1 MKIVASFITL
11 YFLLIPFASEAQEQV
26 ASHSPTV
33 PTGKILAIGRFNA
46 RPTPEELKILSLR
59 WYVTG
64 KIDEWFSPKDGNGV
78 VLVLNL
84 SSIKE
89 ARSMLDEGS
98 REQRTLLTFEL
109 IPVEPLVPLT
119 RLLPQAARRAKE

>member
-1 MKIVASFITL
+1 
-11 YFLLIPFASEAQEQV
+11 
-26 ASHSPTV
+26 
-33 PTGKILAIGRFNA
+33 
-46 RPTPEELKILSLR
+46 
-59 WYVTG
+59 
-64 KIDEWFSPKDGNGV
+64 

>member
-1 MKIVASFITL
+1 MKIVVGFLTL
-11 YFLLIPFASEAQEQV
+11 SFLLIPFASEAQDPV
-26 ASHSPTV
+26 SFKSPSV
-33 PTGKILAIGRFNA
+33 PIGKILAIGRFNA

-64 KIDEWFSPKDGNGV
+64 KIDQWFSPKDGNGV
-78 VLVLNL
+78 VLILNL

-98 REQRTLLTFEL
+98 REQPPLLTFEL
-109 IPVEPLVPLT
+109 IPVDPLIPLT
-119 RLLPQAARRAKE
+119 RLLPQAAKPAK